1 MKVSVLFGFALFS
14 VLCSLTHAQN
24 EMAVWIDTDM
34 GNDFDDELAISYAL
48 KASDLLIEGIST
60 THWRHEGAC
69 DMATADSSAVL
80 VRELIEHFSGRQA
93 RVLKGA
99 EQKFANVYG
108 EIDCHAS
115 ATVKYLISVA
125 RAHSPERPLH
135 VIGLGAATNIAS
147 AICWAPDIKANIRV
161 YILGAKYDAMSEVWD
176 KNEFNVQ
183 NDLSAFDYLLNA
195 RDLDLSI
202 LPANVGAELQF
213 SKEWLKAETTN
224 GENLSSYLRNRWNQ
238 LDSIR
243 TTWTAYD
250 LALVMAI
257 AQPQWVG
264 WSQVRKPP
272 ENGFG
277 NVRVATY
284 LDNSAMEQHL
294 SELWSGDGE

>member
-1 MKVSVLFGFALFS
+1 MKLS
-14 VLCSLTHAQN
+14 VLCGIGLFSLVCCLTHAQN

-34 GNDFDDELAISYAL
+34 GNDFDDELAIGYAL
-48 KASDLLIEGIST
+48 KANEWLIEGIST

-69 DMATADSSAVL
+69 DLETADSSFVL
-80 VRELIEHFSGRQA
+80 VRELTKHFSGRQV
-93 RVLKGA
+93 RILKGT

-108 EIDCHAS
+108 EIDCNAS
-115 ATVKYLISVA
+115 SSVKYLISVA

-135 VIGLGAATNIAS
+135 IIGLGAATNIAS

-161 YILGAKYDAMSEVWD
+161 FLLGAQYDVVSEVWD

-195 RDLDLSI
+195 RGLDLSI

-213 SKEWLKAETTN
+213 SKQWLESDAADGK
-224 GENLSSYLRNRWNQ
+224 NLSSYLRNRWNQ
-238 LDSIR
+238 LDSMR

-250 LALVMAI
+250 LALLMAI
-257 AQPQWVG
+257 AKPQWVG
-264 WSQVRKPP
+264 WTQVSKPP

-277 NVRVATY
+277 NIRVATY
-284 LDNSAMEQHL
+284 LDIPMMEEHL
-294 SELWSGDGE
+294 SEVWTQDRE